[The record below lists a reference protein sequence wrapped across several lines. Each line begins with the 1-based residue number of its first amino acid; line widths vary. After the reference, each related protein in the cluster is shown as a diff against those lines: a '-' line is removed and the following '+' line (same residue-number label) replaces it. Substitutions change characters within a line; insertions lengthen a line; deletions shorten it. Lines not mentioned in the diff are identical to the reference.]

1 MENVIAFLFGLLVMA
16 GVAGLFAWR
25 EWSSRW
31 MDDDAREAWLRA
43 RAKRK
48 ARRELRER
56 ERRERE
62 QQDE

>member
-1 MENVIAFLFGLLVMA
+1 MAFFIVVLVIVVFVVGMGAINWHFYGN
-16 GVAGLFAWR
+16 W
-25 EWSSRW
+25 EKK
-31 MDDDAREAWLRA
+31 ARPNWERA